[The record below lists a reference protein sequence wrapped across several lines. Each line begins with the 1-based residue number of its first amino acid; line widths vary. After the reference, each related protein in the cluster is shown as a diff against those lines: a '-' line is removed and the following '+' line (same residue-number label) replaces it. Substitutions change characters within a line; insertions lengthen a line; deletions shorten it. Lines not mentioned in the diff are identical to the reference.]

1 MSEHQPYDHALKSLM
16 GDRAAEIIP
25 QLLPEAEVVSEEN
38 IEIKRELLRADLVY
52 LVQYKGKAHILNLE
66 LQTNADSEM
75 AFRMLLYHVELHLH
89 YRLPVISI
97 VMYLFEARVAEPPF
111 REIGA
116 DEEEI
121 LTLHY
126 RVIALW
132 TLDAQEYVQK
142 RIIGMYTFLPGMK
155 GANAPLL
162 LQAIKDLEQR
172 FARPQFIRHLRR
184 FRRILRRS
192 TTVSAQDKQTVEAHM
207 DIHYDSLVDE
217 EAQEWVARGKIRM
230 AQKMIIGLVEARFP
244 ALIELAQERVT
255 LITNTDALSQLIKQV
270 GTVPDEAT
278 ARWLLNTFAD

>member
-1 MSEHQPYDHALKSLM
+1 
-16 GDRAAEIIP
+16 
-25 QLLPEAEVVSEEN
+25 
-38 IEIKRELLRADLVY
+38 
-52 LVQYKGKAHILNLE
+52 
-66 LQTNADSEM
+66 M

-97 VMYLFEARVAEPPF
+97 VLYLFEARVAEPPF
-111 REIGA
+111 RETGA

-184 FRRILRRS
+184 FKRILQRS
-192 TTVSAQDKQTVEAHM
+192 NMVSAQDKQIVEAHM

-217 EAQEWVARGKIRM
+217 DPEVQERVARGKIEM
-230 AQKMIIGLVEARFP
+230 AQKMIIDFVEARFP
-244 ALIELAQERVT
+244 ALTELAQERVT
-255 LITNTDALSQLIKQV
+255 LIRNTDALSQLVKLV
-270 GTVPDEAT
+270 ATAPDEAT

>member
-52 LVQYKGKAHILNLE
+52 LVQYKGKPHILNLE
-66 LQTNADSEM
+66 LQTNADSDM

-89 YRLPVISI
+89 YRLPVIS
-97 VMYLFEARVAEPPF
+97 VVLYLFEASVAEPPF
-111 REIGA
+111 RETGG

-132 TLDAQEYVQK
+132 TLDVREYVEK

-162 LQAIKDLEQR
+162 LQAIKDMEQR
-172 FARPQFIRHLRR
+172 FARPQPFVI
-184 FRRILRRS
+184 
-192 TTVSAQDKQTVEAHM
+192 
-207 DIHYDSLVDE
+207 
-217 EAQEWVARGKIRM
+217 
-230 AQKMIIGLVEARFP
+230 
-244 ALIELAQERVT
+244 
-255 LITNTDALSQLIKQV
+255 
-270 GTVPDEAT
+270 
-278 ARWLLNTFAD
+278 